1 MCSHSSADR
10 WKQCAPPHPRGEVQ
24 LTLHL
29 PSRRQEELR
38 LSASDSEVNPRP
50 PLRRRL
56 IRPNGGDDPGEEADG
71 AGRCADGRGDERREA
86 SRRGKVRVFDPGL
99 VFGPPRHSPPLPSP
113 SAAVALTC
121 PSLAGS
127 RAVVQLLLLPPRNN
141 RNLQK

>member
-1 MCSHSSADR
+1 M
-10 WKQCAPPHPRGEVQ
+10 WPPPHPRGEVQ

-29 PSRRQEELR
+29 PTRRQEELR

-56 IRPNGGDDPGEEADG
+56 IRSNGGDDPGEEADG

-86 SRRGKVRVFDPGL
+86 SRRGKVRVFDPEL
-99 VFGPPRHSPPLPSP
+99 VFGPPRLPPPPSP